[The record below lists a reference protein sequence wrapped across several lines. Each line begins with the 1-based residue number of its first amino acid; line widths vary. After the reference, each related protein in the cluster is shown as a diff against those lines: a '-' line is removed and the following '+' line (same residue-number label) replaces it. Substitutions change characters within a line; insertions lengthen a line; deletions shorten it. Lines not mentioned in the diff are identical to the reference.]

1 MYVFAAFLAARP
13 HSFGLGVFA
22 FMIVGVRV
30 LGDAEP
36 VGCLGIGI
44 NTVKVLAKVLHVA
57 SLDRAWFFVA
67 E

>member
-13 HSFGLGVFA
+13 HSFGLDIFP
-22 FMIVGVRV
+22 FRIVGVGV
-30 LGDAEP
+30 LGGAEP

-44 NTVKVLAKVLHVA
+44 DTVKVLAKVFHVA

-67 E
+67 